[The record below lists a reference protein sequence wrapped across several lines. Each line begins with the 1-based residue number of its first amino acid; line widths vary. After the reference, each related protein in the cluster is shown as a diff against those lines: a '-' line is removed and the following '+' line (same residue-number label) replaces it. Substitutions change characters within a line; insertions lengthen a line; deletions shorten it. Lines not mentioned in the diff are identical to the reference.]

1 MDKRIRLLSKDLR
14 KKSSKDAADWL
25 IEKFPTDCEEYG
37 VAITLM
43 THRSWKRED
52 QVRLAKYYLRK
63 LPFSSSKVYEAFI
76 TFMQLERFL
85 KVIREYLPDN
95 EADRN
100 LLAYHLNPVLKKHAK
115 SDKEQEIVKVFMS
128 EV

>member
-1 MDKRIRLLSKDLR
+1 MDNRIRLLSEDLR
-14 KKSSKDAADWL
+14 NKSSKDAADWL

-37 VAITLM
+37 IAISLM

-76 TFMQLERFL
+76 SFMQLERFL

-100 LLAYHLNPVLKKHAK
+100 LLAYHLSPVLKKHAK
-115 SDKEQEIVKVFMS
+115 SDKEQEIVKEFMS
-128 EV
+128 EF